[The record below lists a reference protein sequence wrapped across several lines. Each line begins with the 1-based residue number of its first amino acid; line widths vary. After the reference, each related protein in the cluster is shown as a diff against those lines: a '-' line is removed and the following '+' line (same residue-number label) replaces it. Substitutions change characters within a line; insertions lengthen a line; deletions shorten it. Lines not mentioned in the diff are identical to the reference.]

1 MNLKTAARRMG
12 VHYQTAYRWVRSG
25 ELIAVKVGSG
35 YDISEAALERFRAQR
50 TALERLPSNTEL
62 GPNWTVGSPMSTS
75 AALDVLERMN
85 EKVTTDARPVVDRAT
100 RIVADVLGDAVITY
114 LRDETGDL
122 RVAQVAHCE
131 PESEVV
137 GATVA
142 RSATRQ
148 NVLARKAVERGEPV
162 FVPQVSQRDVR
173 AHVYAEAHET
183 LMHAGCFSAIGVP
196 IGTQGVLFATRNLP
210 GNPYTHDDLAF
221 LDAVA
226 ARVGHAMARARRGW
240 MSREIRRSVVRL
252 MHEHAEHTESV
263 EMLPRARLD
272 ALLQAAVADDAE
284 AAVALLDLDL
294 RHLVCTKA
302 YWVLVGDD
310 PAAVLGAPLL
320 SSVAGSHVEALNGAF
335 EHVLRGELDF
345 RSVETELGPNA
356 VPAALYVA
364 MVRRRDARPWALV
377 AVAHPL
383 PAL

>member
-1 MNLKTAARRMG
+1 
-12 VHYQTAYRWVRSG
+12 
-25 ELIAVKVGSG
+25 
-35 YDISEAALERFRAQR
+35 
-50 TALERLPSNTEL
+50 
-62 GPNWTVGSPMSTS
+62 
-75 AALDVLERMN
+75 
-85 EKVTTDARPVVDRAT
+85 
-100 RIVADVLGDAVITY
+100 
-114 LRDETGDL
+114 
-122 RVAQVAHCE
+122 
-131 PESEVV
+131 
-137 GATVA
+137 
-142 RSATRQ
+142 
-148 NVLARKAVERGEPV
+148 
-162 FVPQVSQRDVR
+162 
-173 AHVYAEAHET
+173 
-183 LMHAGCFSAIGVP
+183 
-196 IGTQGVLFATRNLP
+196 
-210 GNPYTHDDLAF
+210 
-221 LDAVA
+221 
-226 ARVGHAMARARRGW
+226 
-240 MSREIRRSVVRL
+240 

-263 EMLPRARLD
+263 EMLPRARLE